1 MRLKLNI
8 LLITLLALFS
18 CAKESGERG
27 SDDQGTGTL
36 HVRFD
41 IPANAGVT
49 KVDGVSGGGIDGT
62 HNVLEKDNIIRH
74 GRLFLVDKGGS
85 VVAYRKASGNANA
98 IGNSS
103 AKEVI
108 TDIKRGDY
116 KLYVVVNGSTKQ
128 AEEFD
133 KAYSNTQDVSNLNI
147 DALLSAKLSENDLVG
162 GNSPTFAETEGIPCS
177 FVTDVAITAGNNYV
191 DAHLERCVGRLT
203 IKVLNNIPDRKLAIR
218 SIGLSA
224 DNPVTG
230 YYYPHDGSVGIVA
243 FPDLTEMVELVPNE
257 NKTIFDHYVYET
269 DVLSEGLTFDLFGA
283 VYGSEETVSFDENKV
298 DVYKFGQNI
307 TSDWSPKEDEIYLL
321 KSAAS
326 SDYYIGD
333 LDGNGKLGCGI
344 NEDDVVFGRK
354 SDVKNYLWQVS
365 VVNSGTTSTYK
376 FKNVGTGKFIGLD
389 RTTLSLV
396 DDSKGTAFS
405 IKPSSNGYCF
415 YENQW
420 TSGYFSWA
428 KYDDYYMAYKS
439 DSDNSLIGSII
450 QDANAEWI
458 LRKANLIKEGVFI
471 NSDAIIPRN
480 KRQIKIVDTYG
491 DAQPLRQIKRNEHVT
506 VSINIFYN
514 RELGQ
519 FDFNVSSWKKIDNT
533 TTFD

>member
-8 LLITLLALFS
+8 LLVTLLALLS

-49 KVDGVSGGGIDGT
+49 KVDGVSGAGYDGT
-62 HNVLEKDNIIRH
+62 QNVLDKDNIIWH
-74 GRLFLVDKGGS
+74 GRLFLVDTVGN

-98 IGNSS
+98 ISS

-108 TDIKRGDY
+108 KDIKRGDY
-116 KLYVVVNGSTKQ
+116 KLYVFVNGSKKQ
-128 AEEFD
+128 AEIFD
-133 KAYSNTQDVSNLNI
+133 NAYPNTQDVTKLNI
-147 DALLSAKLSENDLVG
+147 NDLLKTKLSDPDLVG
-162 GNSPTFAETEGIPCS
+162 GDSPTFKEDEGIPCT

-218 SIGLSA
+218 SIGLSD
-224 DNPVTG
+224 DNPTAG
-230 YYYPHDGSVGIVA
+230 YYFPSTETVTKVA
-243 FPDLTEMVELVPNE
+243 FPELTETIVFDPNE

-269 DVLSEGLTFDLFGA
+269 NDLSEGLTFDLFGA

-307 TSDWSPKEDEIYLL
+307 TSDWSPKENEIYLL
-321 KSAAS
+321 RSAAS

-333 LDGNGKLGCGI
+333 LDGKLGCSA
-344 NEDDVVFGRK
+344 NSDDVEFGHRN
-354 SDVKNYLWQVS
+354 DVKNYLWGVS
-365 VVNSGTTSTYK
+365 VSGSGTKYK
-376 FKNVGTGKFIGLD
+376 FENVGTNRYISLD

-396 DDSKGTAFS
+396 DDSNGTAFS

-415 YENQW
+415 YENQR
-420 TSGYFSWA
+420 TSGYSFWA
-428 KYDDYYMAYKS
+428 EYHDYYIAYNS
-439 DSDNSLIGSII
+439 NPDNSLIGSTT

-458 LRKANLIKEGVFI
+458 LRKADPIQEGVFN

-480 KRQIKIVDTYG
+480 RRQIKIVDTYG
-491 DAQPLRQIKRNEHVT
+491 DAQLLQQIKRNEHVT

-514 RELGQ
+514 RELGK
-519 FDFNVSSWKKIDNT
+519 FDFKVLSWKEIDNT

>member
-8 LLITLLALFS
+8 LLITLLALSS
-18 CAKESGERG
+18 CAKESGGRG

-41 IPANAGVT
+41 VPANAGVT
-49 KVDGVSGGGIDGT
+49 KVDGVSGGGYAGT
-62 HNVLEKDNIIRH
+62 HNVLDKDNIIKS
-74 GRLFLVDKGGS
+74 GRLLLVDKTGI
-85 VVAYRKASGNANA
+85 VVAYRKADNKNGI

-103 AKEVI
+103 GTEVI
-108 TDIKRGDY
+108 KDIKRGDY
-116 KLYVVVNGSTKQ
+116 KLYVVVNGSDKQ
-128 AEEFD
+128 HETLD
-133 KAYSNTQDVSNLNI
+133 GKYDIQVGSKLNI
-147 DALLSAKLSENDLVG
+147 DAFLQSELSDGRLNNGE
-162 GNSPTFAETEGIPCS
+162 SPTFASERGVPCS
-177 FVTDVAITAGNNYV
+177 YVTDVAITAGNNYV

-230 YYYPHDGSVGIVA
+230 YYIQPSGNGSVSKVA
-243 FPDLTEMVELVPNE
+243 FPELTGVVEFAPNE

-269 DVLSEGLTFDLFGA
+269 DVVDEGLSFDLFGA
-283 VYGSEETVSFDENKV
+283 VYGSKETVSFDENKV

-307 TSDWSPKEDEIYLL
+307 TSGWSPQNNEIYLL
-321 KSAAS
+321 RSAAS
-326 SDYYIGD
+326 PDYYIGD
-333 LDGNGKLGCGI
+333 LDGKLGCSA
-344 NEDDVVFGRK
+344 NSDDVEFGHRN
-354 SDVKNYLWQVS
+354 DVKNYLWEVS
-365 VVNSGTTSTYK
+365 VSGSETKYK
-376 FKNVGTGKFIGLD
+376 FKNFGTNRYISLD

-396 DDSKGTAFS
+396 NDSNGTAFS

-420 TSGYFSWA
+420 TSGYSFWA
-428 KYDDYYMAYKS
+428 VYDDYYIAYNS
-439 DSDNSLIGSII
+439 NPDNSLIGSTT

-458 LRKANLIKEGVFI
+458 LRKADLIQEGVFN

-480 KRQIKIVDTYG
+480 RRQIKIVDKYG
-491 DAQPLRQIKRNEHVT
+491 DAQLLQQIKRNEHVT

-519 FDFNVSSWKKIDNT
+519 FDFMVSSWKEISNE

>member
-49 KVDGVSGGGIDGT
+49 KVDDVSGAGYDGT
-62 HNVLEKDNIIRH
+62 KNVLTEDNIIRH
-74 GRLFLVDKGGS
+74 GRLFLVDKNDV
-85 VVAYRKASGNANA
+85 VVAYRKAADNANV
-98 IGNSS
+98 IGHSS
-103 AKEVI
+103 GTEVI
-108 TDIKRGDY
+108 TEIKRGDY
-116 KLYVVVNGSTKQ
+116 KLYVFVNGSEEQ
-128 AEEFD
+128 AKKFD
-133 KAYSNTQDVSNLNI
+133 DAYPNTPVLKI
-147 DALLSAKLSENDLVG
+147 DDLLKTKLSGKDLEG
-162 GNSPTFAETEGIPCS
+162 GKSPTFTDEEGISCT

-224 DNPVTG
+224 DNPTNG
-230 YYYPHDGSVGIVA
+230 YYFPHDGSVAKVA

-307 TSDWSPKEDEIYLL
+307 TSDWSPQNNEIYLL
-321 KSAAS
+321 RSAAS
-326 SDYYIGD
+326 PDYYIGD
-333 LDGNGKLGCGI
+333 LDGKLGCSA
-344 NEDDVVFGRK
+344 NSDDVEFGHRN
-354 SDVKNYLWQVS
+354 DVKNYLWKVS
-365 VVNSGTTSTYK
+365 VSGSGTKYK
-376 FKNVGTGKFIGLD
+376 FKNVGTKNFIQLKRAD
-389 RTTLSLV
+389 LSLV
-396 DDSKGTAFS
+396 DKEDEGTAFS
-405 IKPSSNGYCF
+405 TSSSQDGCCF
-415 YENQW
+415 Y
-420 TSGYFSWA
+420 
-428 KYDDYYMAYKS
+428 DYQRTLGVPARSNYYIAYKS
-439 DSDNSLIGSII
+439 DNNTLFGSTTNDDNTK
-450 QDANAEWI
+450 WI
-458 LRKANLIKEGVFI
+458 LRKVEPFNEGGFI
-471 NSDAIIPRN
+471 NSEADIPR
-480 KRQIKIVDTYG
+480 KSRPIKIVDKYG
-491 DAQPLRQIKRNEHVT
+491 DAQLLQQIKRNEHVT

-514 RELGQ
+514 RELGK
-519 FDFNVSSWKKIDNT
+519 FDFEVLSWKEIDNT

>member
-41 IPANAGVT
+41 VPANAGVT
-49 KVDGVSGGGIDGT
+49 KVDGGSGGGYGGT
-62 HNVLEKDNIIRH
+62 HNVLTDVKDNIIQH
-74 GRLFLVDKGGS
+74 GRLFLVDNKDNKGI
-85 VVAYRKASGNANA
+85 VVAYRKAVDKNGI

-103 AKEVI
+103 GTEVI
-108 TDIKRGDY
+108 TGIKRGDY
-116 KLYVVVNGSTKQ
+116 KLYVFVNGSEEQ
-128 AEEFD
+128 AKIFD
-133 KAYSNTQDVSNLNI
+133 KAYPNPH
-147 DALLSAKLSENDLVG
+147 KLSIDDLLKTKLSGKDLEG
-162 GNSPTFAETEGIPCS
+162 GKSPTFADVEGIPCT

-224 DNPVTG
+224 DNPTNG
-230 YYYPHDGSVGIVA
+230 YYFPSTEAVTKVA
-243 FPDLTEMVELVPNE
+243 FPELTETIVFDPNQ

-283 VYGSEETVSFDENKV
+283 VYGTTATIGTDFRYSYDISD
-298 DVYKFGQNI
+298 NI
-307 TSDWSPKEDEIYLL
+307 VNTPDYPKNDSLYFLR
-321 KSAAS
+321 SAAS
-326 SDYYIGD
+326 TNYYIGD
-333 LDGNGKLGCGI
+333 LDGTLGCR
-344 NEDDVVFGRK
+344 EFSDDEELKNSKDIKRFLWKAIVSSSSTVAFQNVETEKYITLGDNSIGLGNTQIDFTFGRNAEGY
-354 SDVKNYLWQVS
+354 SFYRQIPYYLWYYNYYYLKYIPS
-365 VVNSGTTSTYK
+365 NHS
-376 FKNVGTGKFIGLD
+376 
-389 RTTLSLV
+389 LS
-396 DDSKGTAFS
+396 SAQG
-405 IKPSSNGYCF
+405 
-415 YENQW
+415 
-420 TSGYFSWA
+420 
-428 KYDDYYMAYKS
+428 
-439 DSDNSLIGSII
+439 DSDKNSK
-450 QDANAEWI
+450 WI
-458 LRKANLIKEGVFI
+458 LRQAKGNGSKEDYFVDSEVEI
-471 NSDAIIPRN
+471 SR
-480 KRQIKIVDTYG
+480 KERRQIKIVDTYG

-519 FDFNVSSWKKIDNT
+519 FDFKVSSWKEVSNE

>member
-8 LLITLLALFS
+8 LLVTLLALFS

-36 HVRFD
+36 YVRFD
-41 IPANAGVT
+41 VPANAGVT
-49 KVDGVSGGGIDGT
+49 KGDGVSGGGYGGT
-62 HNVLEKDNIIRH
+62 HNVLTKDKDNIIQH
-74 GRLFLVDKGGS
+74 GRLFLVDKNNI
-85 VVAYRKASGNANA
+85 VVAYRKAVDKGNGVIGHSSGT
-98 IGNSS
+98 
-103 AKEVI
+103 EVI
-108 TDIKRGDY
+108 TGIKRGDY
-116 KLYVVVNGSTKQ
+116 KLYVFVNGSEEQ
-128 AEEFD
+128 AKKFD
-133 KAYSNTQDVSNLNI
+133 NAYPNTQELNI
-147 DALLSAKLSENDLVG
+147 NGLLKTKLSGKDLEG
-162 GNSPTFAETEGIPCS
+162 GKSPTFADAEGIPCT

-224 DNPVTG
+224 DNPTNG
-230 YYYPHDGSVGIVA
+230 YYFPHGGSVGKVA
-243 FPDLTEMVELVPNE
+243 FPDLTEMVELAPNE

-269 DVLSEGLTFDLFGA
+269 DVLPEGLTFDLFGA

-307 TSDWSPKEDEIYLL
+307 TSDWSPKENEIYLL
-321 KSAAS
+321 RSAAS

-333 LDGNGKLGCGI
+333 LDGKLGCSA
-344 NEDDVVFGRK
+344 NSDDVEFGHRN
-354 SDVKNYLWQVS
+354 DVKNYLWGVS
-365 VVNSGTTSTYK
+365 VSGSGTKYK
-376 FKNVGTGKFIGLD
+376 FENVGTNRYISLD

-396 DDSKGTAFS
+396 DDSNGTAFS

-415 YENQW
+415 YENQR
-420 TSGYFSWA
+420 TSGYSFWA
-428 KYDDYYMAYKS
+428 EYHDYYIAYNS
-439 DSDNSLIGSII
+439 NPDNSLIGSTT

-458 LRKANLIKEGVFI
+458 LRKADPIQEGVFN

-480 KRQIKIVDTYG
+480 RRQIKIVDTYG
-491 DAQPLRQIKRNEHVT
+491 DAQLLQQIKRNEHVT

-519 FDFNVSSWKKIDNT
+519 FDFKVSSWNEISNE

>member
-49 KVDGVSGGGIDGT
+49 KVDDVSGGGYDGT
-62 HNVLEKDNIIRH
+62 HNVLDIDNIIHH
-74 GRLFLVDKGGS
+74 GRLFLVDNKDNKGI
-85 VVAYRKASGNANA
+85 VVAYRKAVDNKKSSGT
-98 IGNSS
+98 
-103 AKEVI
+103 EVI
-108 TDIKRGDY
+108 TGIKRGDY
-116 KLYVVVNGSTKQ
+116 KLYVFVNGSEEQ
-128 AEEFD
+128 AKKFD
-133 KAYSNTQDVSNLNI
+133 EAYPNTPVGSQLKI
-147 DALLSAKLSENDLVG
+147 DDILKTQLSEIDLVG
-162 GNSPTFAETEGIPCS
+162 GNSPTFKETEGIPCS

-230 YYYPHDGSVGIVA
+230 YYIQPSKNVTVGKVA
-243 FPDLTEMVELVPNE
+243 FPELTETIVFKPNE

-269 DVLSEGLTFDLFGA
+269 DDLSEGLTFDLFGA
-283 VYGSEETVSFDENKV
+283 VYGDNPTIGTDFRYSYDISD
-298 DVYKFGQNI
+298 NI
-307 TSDWSPKEDEIYLL
+307 VNVAEQPTDGGYYFLR
-321 KSAAS
+321 SAAS
-326 SDYYIGD
+326 PNYYIGV
-333 LDGNGKLGCGI
+333 LDGTLGCKKFSNDEELKNSKDI
-344 NEDDVVFGRK
+344 KKFLWEAKVSSSTVAFQN
-354 SDVKNYLWQVS
+354 VK
-365 VVNSGTTSTYK
+365 TK
-376 FKNVGTGKFIGLD
+376 KFITLGDSSVGLGD
-389 RTTLSLV
+389 SPIYFTFSLNKNSFSFCRNLYSFPWRYDFYLTYNSKESPYLLSKRSDSN
-396 DDSKGTAFS
+396 DDSMIWWFLRQATGDGS
-405 IKPSSNGYCF
+405 
-415 YENQW
+415 EED
-420 TSGYFSWA
+420 YFV
-428 KYDDYYMAYKS
+428 
-439 DSDNSLIGSII
+439 DSE
-450 QDANAEWI
+450 AEI
-458 LRKANLIKEGVFI
+458 SRKE
-471 NSDAIIPRN
+471 R
-480 KRQIKIVDTYG
+480 RQIKIVDTYG

-519 FDFNVSSWKKIDNT
+519 FDFQVLSWKEISNE

>member
-49 KVDGVSGGGIDGT
+49 KGDGVSEGGYGGT
-62 HNVLEKDNIIRH
+62 QNVLKNDNIIQH
-74 GRLFLVDKGGS
+74 GRLFLVDKDGY
-85 VVAYRKASGNANA
+85 VVAYRKAQDNKDGVV
-98 IGNSS
+98 GNSS
-103 AKEVI
+103 GTEAI

-116 KLYVVVNGSTKQ
+116 KLYVFVNGSAEQ
-128 AEEFD
+128 AKKFD
-133 KAYSNTQDVSNLNI
+133 EAYPNTPVGSKLNI
-147 DALLSAKLSENDLVG
+147 ENLLNVKLSENPLEDG
-162 GNSPTFAETEGIPCS
+162 KSPTFHEEAEGIPCT

-224 DNPVTG
+224 DNPTNG
-230 YYYPHDGSVGIVA
+230 YYFPPSGNGSVGKVA
-243 FPDLTEMVELVPNE
+243 FPELTETIVFAPNV

-283 VYGSEETVSFDENKV
+283 VYGDKA
-298 DVYKFGQNI
+298 NI
-307 TSDWSPKEDEIYLL
+307 GTDFRYSYDILGDIKNDPGHPQDGKLYFLR
-321 KSAAS
+321 SAAS

-333 LDGNGKLGCGI
+333 LDGTLGCREFSNDEELKNSKDIKKFLWIVARWSYWGSARCRLE
-344 NEDDVVFGRK
+344 NVATGRK
-354 SDVKNYLWQVS
+354 VVLNQTEAGLAETVKDATDFHISTYSDGYCLYYYPS
-365 VVNSGTTSTYK
+365 SSYDYYSLTFDSSSTPHLSGTLNNYEDLKYK
-376 FKNVGTGKFIGLD
+376 
-389 RTTLSLV
+389 
-396 DDSKGTAFS
+396 
-405 IKPSSNGYCF
+405 
-415 YENQW
+415 
-420 TSGYFSWA
+420 
-428 KYDDYYMAYKS
+428 
-439 DSDNSLIGSII
+439 
-450 QDANAEWI
+450 WI
-458 LRKANLIKEGVFI
+458 LRQATGEGSI
-471 NSDAIIPRN
+471 LGAETEIPR
-480 KRQIKIVDTYG
+480 KRRQIKIVDTYG
-491 DAQPLRQIKRNEHVT
+491 DAQLLRQIKRNEHVT

-514 RELGQ
+514 RELDQ
-519 FDFNVSSWKKIDNT
+519 FDFNVLSWKEISNE